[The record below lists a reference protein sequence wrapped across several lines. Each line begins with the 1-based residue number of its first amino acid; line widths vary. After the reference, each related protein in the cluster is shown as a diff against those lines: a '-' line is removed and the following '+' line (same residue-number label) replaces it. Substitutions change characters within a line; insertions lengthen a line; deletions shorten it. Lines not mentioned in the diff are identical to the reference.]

1 MSEELGFKP
10 FLHFSG
16 TESQAIL
23 SAAVRVSFLI
33 GQIRIL
39 ISAPGERLSELT
51 CDRCR
56 TLCLAHVR
64 DSVLTFLVF
73 FLLHFV
79 CVSNIKPAG
88 LSGGGLYSLQGLH
101 DVSQSPP
108 PPPSGGDGGQGP
120 LVADEASGS
129 QVVARYGQPG
139 GQAFP
144 RSSF

>member
-10 FLHFSG
+10 FLHLSG

-23 SAAVRVSFLI
+23 SAAVRASFLI
-33 GQIRIL
+33 GQMGIL

-51 CDRCR
+51 CDRCK

-64 DSVLTFLVF
+64 DSVLTFLVS

-79 CVSNIKPAG
+79 CVSNVKPSG
-88 LSGGGLYSLQGLH
+88 LSGGGLYSLQVLH
-101 DVSQSPP
+101 DVSQSSPR
-108 PPPSGGDGGQGP
+108 GGDGGQGP

-129 QVVARYGQPG
+129 QVVALYGQPG